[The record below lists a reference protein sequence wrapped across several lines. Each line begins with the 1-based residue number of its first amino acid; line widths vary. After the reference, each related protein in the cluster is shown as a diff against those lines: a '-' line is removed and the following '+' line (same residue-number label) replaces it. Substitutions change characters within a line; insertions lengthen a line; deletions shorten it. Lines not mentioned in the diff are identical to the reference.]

1 VKDETGATLVT
12 GGAGFIGSHVTD
24 ALLARGD
31 EVVCLDNFDDFYD
44 PSVKRRNLTAAL
56 RSPRFT
62 LIEGDLRDPAA
73 LARALEER
81 RIAKVFHA
89 AARAGVRPSLQ
100 APLLY
105 EEINVRGT
113 LQLLE
118 ACKGRGIR
126 NFVFASSSSVYG
138 ACARIPFRETE
149 GDLSPISPYAATKLA
164 GEYLCRTYAALYG
177 FPVTCLRLFTVYGPR
192 QRPEMAI
199 HQFVR
204 LIEGGAPVPVFGDG
218 TARRDFTY
226 IDDVVAG
233 VLAALDR
240 PQAFEVINLGES
252 AVIEIREVIR
262 LIEEALGKTARIDW
276 RPAQAGDVPVT
287 FADIGKAVRVLG
299 YAPRTG
305 VKDGIA
311 AFVRW
316 YRSEAASKAAAS

>member
-1 VKDETGATLVT
+1 MTILVT

-24 ALLARGD
+24 ALLSRGD
-31 EVVCLDNFDDFYD
+31 EVVCLDNFDDYYD
-44 PSVKRRNLTAAL
+44 PAIKRRNLAAAL
-56 RSPRFT
+56 GSKRFT
-62 LIEGDLRDPAA
+62 LIEGDLRDPAT
-73 LARALEER
+73 LRRVFESQ

-118 ACKGRGIR
+118 ACKEYEVR

-138 ACARIPFRETE
+138 ACERIPFREAE
-149 GDLSPISPYAATKLA
+149 SLLHPISPYAATKIA
-164 GEYLCRTYAALYG
+164 GEYLCRTYASLYG
-177 FPVTCLRLFTVYGPR
+177 IPVTCLRFFTVYGPR

-204 LIEGGAPVPVFGDG
+204 LIEQGAPVPVFGDG
-218 TARRDFTY
+218 TTRRDFTY
-226 IDDVVAG
+226 IDDGVAG

-240 PQAFEVINLGES
+240 PHAFEVINLGES
-252 AVIEIREVIR
+252 RVVELLEVIR
-262 LIEEALGKTARIDW
+262 LIEEALGKSARIEW
-276 RPAQAGDVPVT
+276 CPVQAGDVPVT
-287 FADIGKAVRVLG
+287 FADIGKAVRLLG
-299 YAPRTG
+299 YTPRTA

-316 YRSEAASKAAAS
+316 YRTDVVSKGSVV